1 MINNF
6 KLNVENVVCLK
17 PTIRHQVFSIFSKV
31 QLSDI
36 NTDDWKQNFDFLDKQ
51 GLIKI
56 LEKKTTK

>member
-6 KLNVENVVCLK
+6 KLNVENVVWLK
-17 PTIRHQVFSIFSKV
+17 PTTRHKVFSIFSKV

-36 NTDDWKQNFDFLDKQ
+36 NTDEWKQNFDFLDKQ

-56 LEKKTTK
+56 LDKKKL

>member
-6 KLNVENVVCLK
+6 KLNVENVVCLE
-17 PTIRHQVFSIFSKV
+17 PATRHQVFSIFSKV

>member
-6 KLNVENVVCLK
+6 KLNVENVVCLS
-17 PTIRHQVFSIFSKV
+17 PTTRHKVFSIFSKV

-36 NTDDWKQNFDFLDKQ
+36 NTDEWKKNFDFLDKQ

-56 LEKKTTK
+56 LDKKKL